1 MHVAVREFMVVLRR
15 RQVDYTSVATV
26 DFKRKTLRARLKSCF
41 DAPNARWS
49 AQACMR
55 LSKIGKLCRTV
66 LPNVVLDALE
76 PAVKRVIGH
85 SSCHDKVGETDAGD
99 DGFVFQCVLSNAA
112 ALARANELRERIL
125 TTHVTGARAGTT

>member
-15 RQVDYTSVATV
+15 IAAGNSRQVDYTSVATV

-76 PAVKRVIGH
+76 PAVKRVGH
-85 SSCHDKVGETDAGD
+85 SSCHDKVGETDAG
-99 DGFVFQCVLSNAA
+99 GFPESRSLKFATELLS
-112 ALARANELRERIL
+112 I
-125 TTHVTGARAGTT
+125 